1 MHVHHHLFS
10 LVLELEDELLHACL
24 EKYSRLTRD
33 ITQVRGS
40 SKSPCCSTH
49 EQTLSFFLVFLP
61 LSLRHCQSLTPSH
74 HKHHGT
80 GHTHTSGLPIQ
91 ISWIRAFIPRKES
104 GDRRGI
110 RGLLAR
116 GDPGAMEGK
125 ASSSSAQGGREGDE
139 RGREGSSPASEN
151 QNLGVFSSRDPWTNV
166 FLFLALII
174 GLLRWSLLPRCT
186 C

>member
-1 MHVHHHLFS
+1 MFIITCSVLSWSWKMNSSTLVSRSTLGSHETLHKYAVHLRARAVQPMNKHFLFFWFSS
-10 LVLELEDELLHACL
+10 LYHSVTAKALLQV
-24 EKYSRLTRD
+24 
-33 ITQVRGS
+33 ITNITV
-40 SKSPCCSTH
+40 P
-49 EQTLSFFLVFLP
+49 V
-61 LSLRHCQSLTPSH
+61 
-74 HKHHGT
+74 
-80 GHTHTSGLPIQ
+80 THTSGLPIQ

-110 RGLLAR
+110 RSLLAR
-116 GDPGAMEGK
+116 GDPGAMKGK